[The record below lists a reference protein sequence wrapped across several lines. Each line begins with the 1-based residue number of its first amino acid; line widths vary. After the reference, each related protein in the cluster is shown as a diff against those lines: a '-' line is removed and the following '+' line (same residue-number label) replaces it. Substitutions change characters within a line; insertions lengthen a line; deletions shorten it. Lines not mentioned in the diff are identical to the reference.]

1 MKRKLEIRRENMGF
15 LKWLLSQYK
24 QYKIEKIFSSN
35 KDKASKEKQ
44 FKNLFLQC
52 REYGF
57 SEGQILYILNLVSS
71 SEGK

>member
-1 MKRKLEIRRENMGF
+1 MGF